1 MIAVKQFVSRIQG
14 KNSPP
19 PINFF
24 LFLYLFPH
32 VFVRKALYGGHE
44 RGDVRKTGAQLRTII
59 SFRHTTFVRFW
70 RTGQLDMRLF
80 DGFER
85 TNRVDTIQHRIH
97 EQLHEQRESH
107 GRAGRNHITQRRAFH
122 FEIQCGHI
130 QSSRQQ
136 SADETA

>member
-1 MIAVKQFVSRIQG
+1 
-14 KNSPP
+14 
-19 PINFF
+19 
-24 LFLYLFPH
+24 
-32 VFVRKALYGGHE
+32 
-44 RGDVRKTGAQLRTII
+44 
-59 SFRHTTFVRFW
+59 
-70 RTGQLDMRLF
+70 MRLF

-130 QSSRQQ
+130 QRSRQQ
-136 SADETA
+136 SADERPRGKPSTTPIMVSTIISRFT